1 MNELQEQIL
10 ALLVAKF
17 QGVRKDGLQHL
28 AAAIGLQV
36 ATIEEANGVVDKLTA
51 DKVSQYVT
59 DWRKVTDAEISKAN
73 QTYENGLKEKYDFV
87 EKGTQTP
94 PTPPT
99 PPAGGEITLDAIS
112 KLIDEKLSGVQSSIT
127 EINANKAA
135 ASRRE
140 LFVAELDNAKIE
152 GKTRDVMLKNFDRAN
167 TFASDEDFNSYLTEA
182 KGDIAA
188 LAQERADAG
197 LQGHDKPIFGAVNK
211 EGVSSGVADYIKAQT
226 ESKTALTGKEV

>member
-59 DWRKVTDAEISKAN
+59 DWRKFADRVKRYRSACWWRGWCRRCLLSLFHKIVLFFQSVFV
-73 QTYENGLKEKYDFV
+73 GLVRFAYFRV
-87 EKGTQTP
+87 CN
-94 PTPPT
+94 
-99 PPAGGEITLDAIS
+99 
-112 KLIDEKLSGVQSSIT
+112 LIDEKLSGVQSSIT

>member
-59 DWRKVTDAEISKAN
+59 DWRKVADAEISKAN

-87 EKGTQTP
+87 EKGKQTP

-99 PPAGGEITLDAIS
+99 PPAGAALVLAAAESADTTSAFKYVPKAMTGDSYDVEALNNHFVTAVTIGQFKESVIPAVSDDI
-112 KLIDEKLSGVQSSIT
+112 
-127 EINANKAA
+127 KAA
-135 ASRRE
+135 LPGIS
-140 LFVAELDNAKIE
+140 LI
-152 GKTRDVMLKNFDRAN
+152 
-167 TFASDEDFNSYLTEA
+167 
-182 KGDIAA
+182 
-188 LAQERADAG
+188 
-197 LQGHDKPIFGAVNK
+197 
-211 EGVSSGVADYIKAQT
+211 
-226 ESKTALTGKEV
+226 